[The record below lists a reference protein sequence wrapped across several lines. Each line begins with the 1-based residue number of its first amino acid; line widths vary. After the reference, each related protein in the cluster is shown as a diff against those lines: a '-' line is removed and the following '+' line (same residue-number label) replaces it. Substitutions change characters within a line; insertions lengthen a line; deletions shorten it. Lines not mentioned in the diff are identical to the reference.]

1 MPTKIGI
8 ANALSSKDLAQVS
21 RLLAANSKKSRFT
34 PDERKQLEAHK
45 NTLRKPRGKAAS
57 AAPNASAP
65 NAPANASAPASA
77 NASANAP
84 APASAPAPPASKA
97 PSKAAESR
105 AAGQMSRFAN
115 VQSRFSANGSYTGK
129 TRKGNATKLK
139 GLLALKKD
147 PFDAETRSKVEKM
160 LADLEAAPP
169 KAPAPKAPV
178 LSAVA
183 ESNEPSNESSAK
195 KYFDPT
201 TGAPMEEEAFFKML
215 KDSGLCKEA
224 TKRSTAKKA
233 KNKKSANRAAL
244 KKGRANFSKEYY
256 SRKGPIGA
264 SLESQSASS

>member
-21 RLLAANSKKSRFT
+21 RLLAANLKKSRFT

-45 NTLRKPRGKAAS
+45 STLRKPRGKAAS
-57 AAPNASAP
+57 AVPNASAP
-65 NAPANASAPASA
+65 ASAPASA

-84 APASAPAPPASKA
+84 ANAPAPPASKA

-183 ESNEPSNESSAK
+183 ESNESSNESSAK
-195 KYFDPT
+195 QYFDPT

>member
-65 NAPANASAPASA
+65 NASA

-84 APASAPAPPASKA
+84 ASANASAPAPPASKA

-244 KKGRANFSKEYY
+244 KKARANFSKEYY

>member
-8 ANALSSKDLAQVS
+8 ANALSSKDFAQVS

-65 NAPANASAPASA
+65 NASAPNAPA

-84 APASAPAPPASKA
+84 ASASAPPASAPAPPASKA

-169 KAPAPKAPV
+169 KKAAPV

-183 ESNEPSNESSAK
+183 ESNESSNESSAK

-201 TGAPMEEEAFFKML
+201 TGAPMEEKAFFKML
-215 KDSGLCKEA
+215 KDSGLCKVA
-224 TKRSTAKKA
+224 MKRSTAKKGKTWSA
-233 KNKKSANRAAL
+233 TNKKAINKAKRHFAS
-244 KKGRANFSKEYY
+244 EYY
-256 SRKGPIGA
+256 DREGPVGA

>member
-1 MPTKIGI
+1 M
-8 ANALSSKDLAQVS
+8 S
-21 RLLAANSKKSRFT
+21 RL
-34 PDERKQLEAHK
+34 
-45 NTLRKPRGKAAS
+45 
-57 AAPNASAP
+57 
-65 NAPANASAPASA
+65 
-77 NASANAP
+77 
-84 APASAPAPPASKA
+84 
-97 PSKAAESR
+97 
-105 AAGQMSRFAN
+105 AN

-147 PFDAETRSKVEKM
+147 PFDPETRSKVEKM

-169 KAPAPKAPV
+169 KAPV
-178 LSAVA
+178 LPAVA
-183 ESNEPSNESSAK
+183 ESNESNESSAK

-233 KNKKSANRAAL
+233 KNKKSANRKAL
-244 KKGRANFSKEYY
+244 KKGRANFAKEYY

>member
-8 ANALSSKDLAQVS
+8 ANALSSKDFAQVS
-21 RLLAANSKKSRFT
+21 RLLTANSKKSRFT
-34 PDERKQLEAHK
+34 PEERKQLEAHK

-65 NAPANASAPASA
+65 ASANASAPASA
-77 NASANAP
+77 PAN
-84 APASAPAPPASKA
+84 ASAPAPPASKA

-105 AAGQMSRFAN
+105 AAGQMSRLAN

-169 KAPAPKAPV
+169 KAAPPKAPV

-183 ESNEPSNESSAK
+183 ESNESSNESSAK

>member
-8 ANALSSKDLAQVS
+8 ENALSSKDLAQVS

-34 PDERKQLEAHK
+34 PEERKQLEAHK

-57 AAPNASAP
+57 AAPAAPAP
-65 NAPANASAPASA
+65 NASA

-84 APASAPAPPASKA
+84 AAPASKA
-97 PSKAAESR
+97 PSKAAASR
-105 AAGQMSRFAN
+105 ANGQMSRLAN

-139 GLLALKKD
+139 GLLALKKT
-147 PFDAETRSKVEKM
+147 PFNAETRSKVEKM

-169 KAPAPKAPV
+169 KASPPKAPA

-183 ESNEPSNESSAK
+183 ESNESSNESSAK
-195 KYFDPT
+195 QYFDPT

-215 KDSGLCKEA
+215 TDSGLCKEA

-244 KKGRANFSKEYY
+244 KKGRENFSKEYY
-256 SRKGPIGA
+256 SRNGPIGA

>member
-34 PDERKQLEAHK
+34 PEERKQLEAHK

-57 AAPNASAP
+57 AVPNASV
-65 NAPANASAPASA
+65 ASA
-77 NASANAP
+77 NASANA
-84 APASAPAPPASKA
+84 SVPASKA
-97 PSKAAESR
+97 PASKAAESR
-105 AAGQMSRFAN
+105 AAGQMSRLAN

-147 PFDAETRSKVEKM
+147 PFDPETRSKVEKM

-169 KAPAPKAPV
+169 KAPV

-183 ESNEPSNESSAK
+183 ESNESNESSAK

-224 TKRSTAKKA
+224 TKRNTAKKA
-233 KNKKSANRAAL
+233 KNKKSANRKAL
-244 KKGRANFSKEYY
+244 KKGRENFAKEYY
-256 SRKGPIGA
+256 SRNGPIGA

>member
-21 RLLAANSKKSRFT
+21 RLLTANSKKSRFT
-34 PDERKQLEAHK
+34 PEERKQLEAHK

-57 AAPNASAP
+57 AVPNASA
-65 NAPANASAPASA
+65 AASAVPNASA
-77 NASANAP
+77 NASANA
-84 APASAPAPPASKA
+84 SVPASKA
-97 PSKAAESR
+97 PASKAAESR
-105 AAGQMSRFAN
+105 AAGQMSRLAN

-147 PFDAETRSKVEKM
+147 PFDPETRSKVEKM

-169 KAPAPKAPV
+169 KAPV

-183 ESNEPSNESSAK
+183 ESNESNESSAK
-195 KYFDPT
+195 QYFDPT

-224 TKRSTAKKA
+224 TKRNTAKKA
-233 KNKKSANRAAL
+233 KNKKSANRKAL
-244 KKGRANFSKEYY
+244 KKGRANFAKEYY

-264 SLESQSASS
+264 SLESQSASSGASS

>member
-8 ANALSSKDLAQVS
+8 ENALSSKDLAQVS

-34 PDERKQLEAHK
+34 PEERKQLEAHK

-65 NAPANASAPASA
+65 ANASA
-77 NASANAP
+77 NASAPNAS
-84 APASAPAPPASKA
+84 ANASAPAPPASKA

-139 GLLALKKD
+139 GLLGLKKD

-169 KAPAPKAPV
+169 KAAPPKAPV

-183 ESNEPSNESSAK
+183 ESNESSNESSAK

-244 KKGRANFSKEYY
+244 KKARANFSKEYY

>member
-8 ANALSSKDLAQVS
+8 ENALSSKDLAQVS

-65 NAPANASAPASA
+65 A

-84 APASAPAPPASKA
+84 SASAPASASKA
-97 PSKAAESR
+97 PSKAATSR
-105 AAGQMSRFAN
+105 ANGQMSRFAN

-160 LADLEAAPP
+160 LADLEAAAPP
-169 KAPAPKAPV
+169 KKAAPV

-183 ESNEPSNESSAK
+183 ESNESSNESSAK

-201 TGAPMEEEAFFKML
+201 TGAPMEEKAFFKML
-215 KDSGLCKEA
+215 KDSGLCKVA
-224 TKRSTAKKA
+224 MKRSTAKKGKTWSA
-233 KNKKSANRAAL
+233 TNKKAINKAKRRFAN
-244 KKGRANFSKEYY
+244 EYY
-256 SRKGPIGA
+256 DREGPVGA

>member
-8 ANALSSKDLAQVS
+8 ENALSSKNLAQVS

-65 NAPANASAPASA
+65 NASA

-84 APASAPAPPASKA
+84 ASAPPASKA

-183 ESNEPSNESSAK
+183 ESNESSNESSAK

-215 KDSGLCKEA
+215 KDSGLCKVA
-224 TKRSTAKKA
+224 MKRSTAKKGKTWSA
-233 KNKKSANRAAL
+233 TNKKAINKAKRHFAS
-244 KKGRANFSKEYY
+244 EYY
-256 SRKGPIGA
+256 DREGPVGA

>member
-34 PDERKQLEAHK
+34 PEERKQLEAHK

-57 AAPNASAP
+57 AVPNASA
-65 NAPANASAPASA
+65 AASAVPNASA
-77 NASANAP
+77 NASANASVP
-84 APASAPAPPASKA
+84 A
-97 PSKAAESR
+97 SKAAESR
-105 AAGQMSRFAN
+105 AAGQMSRLAN

-147 PFDAETRSKVEKM
+147 PFDPETRSKVEKM

-169 KAPAPKAPV
+169 KAAPPKAPV

-183 ESNEPSNESSAK
+183 ESNESNESSAK

-233 KNKKSANRAAL
+233 KNKKSANRKAL
-244 KKGRANFSKEYY
+244 KKGRANFAKEYY

-264 SLESQSASS
+264 SLESQSASSGASSGAPS

>member
-8 ANALSSKDLAQVS
+8 ANALSSQDLAQVS
-21 RLLAANSKKSRFT
+21 RLLTANSKKSRFT
-34 PDERKQLEAHK
+34 PEERKQLEAHK

-57 AAPNASAP
+57 AVPNASA
-65 NAPANASAPASA
+65 AASAVPNASA
-77 NASANAP
+77 NASANASVP
-84 APASAPAPPASKA
+84 VSKA
-97 PSKAAESR
+97 PASKAAESR
-105 AAGQMSRFAN
+105 AAGQMSRLAN

-147 PFDAETRSKVEKM
+147 PFDPETRSKVEKM

-169 KAPAPKAPV
+169 KAAPPKAPV

-183 ESNEPSNESSAK
+183 ESNESNESSAK
-195 KYFDPT
+195 QYFDPT

-224 TKRSTAKKA
+224 TKRNTAKKA
-233 KNKKSANRAAL
+233 KNKKSANRKAL
-244 KKGRANFSKEYY
+244 KKGRENFAKEYY

-264 SLESQSASS
+264 SLESQSASSGASS

>member
-8 ANALSSKDLAQVS
+8 AEALLSTDLAQVS

-34 PDERKQLEAHK
+34 PEERKQLEAHK

-57 AAPNASAP
+57 AVPNASAAASAVP
-65 NAPANASAPASA
+65 NASVASA
-77 NASANAP
+77 NASV
-84 APASAPAPPASKA
+84 PASKA
-97 PSKAAESR
+97 PASKAAESR

-115 VQSRFSANGSYTGK
+115 IQSRFSANGSYTGK

-147 PFDAETRSKVEKM
+147 PFDPETRSKVEKM

-169 KAPAPKAPV
+169 KAPV

-183 ESNEPSNESSAK
+183 ESNESNESSAK
-195 KYFDPT
+195 QYFDPT

-224 TKRSTAKKA
+224 TKRNTAKKA
-233 KNKKSANRAAL
+233 KNKKSANKKAL
-244 KKGRANFSKEYY
+244 KKGRANFAKEYY

-264 SLESQSASS
+264 SLESQSASSGASS

>member
-34 PDERKQLEAHK
+34 PEERKQLEAHK

-57 AAPNASAP
+57 AVPNASAAASAVP
-65 NAPANASAPASA
+65 NASVASA
-77 NASANAP
+77 NASANA
-84 APASAPAPPASKA
+84 SVPASKA
-97 PSKAAESR
+97 PASKAAESR
-105 AAGQMSRFAN
+105 AAGQMSRLAN

-147 PFDAETRSKVEKM
+147 PFDPETRSKVEKM

-169 KAPAPKAPV
+169 KAAPPKAPV

-183 ESNEPSNESSAK
+183 ESNESNESSAK
-195 KYFDPT
+195 QYFDPT

-233 KNKKSANRAAL
+233 KNKKSANRKAL
-244 KKGRANFSKEYY
+244 KKGRENFAKEYY
-256 SRKGPIGA
+256 SRNGPIGA
-264 SLESQSASS
+264 SLESQSASSGASS

>member
-21 RLLAANSKKSRFT
+21 RLLTANSKKSRFT
-34 PDERKQLEAHK
+34 PEERKQLEAHK

-57 AAPNASAP
+57 AVPNASVASANASVASA
-65 NAPANASAPASA
+65 NAPANASV
-77 NASANAP
+77 
-84 APASAPAPPASKA
+84 PASKA
-97 PSKAAESR
+97 PASKAAESR

-139 GLLALKKD
+139 GLLALKRD
-147 PFDAETRSKVEKM
+147 PFDPETRSKVEKM

-169 KAPAPKAPV
+169 KAAPPKAPV

-183 ESNEPSNESSAK
+183 ESNESNESSAK

-201 TGAPMEEEAFFKML
+201 TGAPMEEEAFSKML
-215 KDSGLCKEA
+215 KSSGLCKEA
-224 TKRSTAKKA
+224 TKRNTAKKA
-233 KNKKSANRAAL
+233 KNKKSANRKAL
-244 KKGRANFSKEYY
+244 KKGRENFAKEYY
-256 SRKGPIGA
+256 SRNGPIGA

>member
-21 RLLAANSKKSRFT
+21 RLLTANSKKSRFT
-34 PDERKQLEAHK
+34 PEERKQLEAHK

-57 AAPNASAP
+57 AVPNASV
-65 NAPANASAPASA
+65 ASA
-77 NASANAP
+77 NASANA
-84 APASAPAPPASKA
+84 SVPASKA
-97 PSKAAESR
+97 PASKAAESR
-105 AAGQMSRFAN
+105 AAGQMSRLAN

-147 PFDAETRSKVEKM
+147 PFDPETRSKVEKM
-160 LADLEAAPP
+160 LADLEASPP
-169 KAPAPKAPV
+169 KAAPPKAPV

-183 ESNEPSNESSAK
+183 ESNESNESSAK
-195 KYFDPT
+195 QYFDPT

-224 TKRSTAKKA
+224 TKRNTAKKA
-233 KNKKSANRAAL
+233 KNKKSANRKAL
-244 KKGRANFSKEYY
+244 KKGRENFSKEYY

-264 SLESQSASS
+264 SLESQSASSGASS